1 MYWCF
6 CVSAKHYNLHS
17 QYEQFIYKPQRITLG
32 RVQNLSDSFQ
42 FLRRSY
48 LTFNVLCNYTLKHK
62 IRMCIRLFFLFP
74 DYNYSPAADGL
85 P

>member
-1 MYWCF
+1 MQCTG
-6 CVSAKHYNLHS
+6 VSVLVDTKHYNLHS

-42 FLRRSY
+42 FLTMRSY

-62 IRMCIRLFFLFP
+62 LCMCIRLFFIPRL
-74 DYNYSPAADGL
+74 
-85 P
+85 